1 MSSKNITLISL
12 FEGAIRDNWDLKALS
27 DYGGTSYT
35 YKEIGER
42 ILQVHR
48 LFQKAGI
55 KKGDKI
61 ALLGKNSAQWGILYI
76 ATVTY
81 GAVIVPILPDFKP
94 ADVHHI
100 VTHSDSVILIVED
113 FLFKELDP
121 GSMPLL
127 NLILKISD
135 LTVLYSRETE
145 SSVPGLTG
153 IQQDCLR
160 ERSEATAS
168 SFKHPASLPT

>member
-1 MSSKNITLISL
+1 MNSKNVTLISL
-12 FEGAIRDNWDLKALS
+12 FEDAIRDNWDLKSLS
-27 DYGGTSYT
+27 DYGGASFT
-35 YKEIGER
+35 YKDVGEK
-42 ILQVHR
+42 ILQVHG
-48 LFQKAGI
+48 LFRDAGI

-100 VTHSDSVILIVED
+100 VTHSDSVLLFVEESI
-113 FLFKELDP
+113 FKELNP

-127 NLILKISD
+127 NLIIRIPD
-135 LTVLYSRETE
+135 LTLLHSREKDKQE
-145 SSVPGLTG
+145 PDLSS
-153 IQQDCLR
+153 IQH
-160 ERSEATAS
+160 
-168 SFKHPASLPT
+168 HPQRHPFPVM